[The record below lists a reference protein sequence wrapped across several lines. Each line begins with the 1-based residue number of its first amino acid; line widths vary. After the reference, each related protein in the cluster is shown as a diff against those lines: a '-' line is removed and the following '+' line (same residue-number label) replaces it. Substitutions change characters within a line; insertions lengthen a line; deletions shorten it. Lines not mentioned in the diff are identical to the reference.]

1 MRASEARTVN
11 LVILPGIIAV
21 HEHALA
27 SGHEPAREGQ
37 RIVAIGRIAIA
48 VKTLRSG
55 VHLADVLSVRDLRHH
70 HITRCRLRGRR
81 PDRLPGRP
89 AGNTTHAQ

>member
-37 RIVAIGRIAIA
+37 RIVAIGSNGNRREDAP
-48 VKTLRSG
+48 VG
-55 VHLADVLSVRDLRHH
+55 VHLADVVSVRDLRHH
-70 HITRCRLRGRR
+70 HVTRCRLRGRR